1 MSKPVV
7 VCRVRG
13 GIGNQLFSYAAARRL
28 AVVNDMEL
36 VIDNITGFQRDF
48 TYQRTYE
55 LEKFKIP
62 CRFASYSE
70 RLEPFSRLRRHLLST
85 WEKRR
90 EFSERRYIFEEKL
103 DFDRRLLDL
112 KPTSSVFMD
121 GYWQSANY
129 FRDVESVIRADLE
142 IIPPT
147 DTHNLRMSEQ
157 ITSSHSS
164 VACHVRFFDDPLQG
178 GSNNAQ
184 VEYYVKAIEII
195 ETRVENPH
203 YFLFSDHPDAA
214 AEIISLP
221 PARYTCV
228 SHNTSAEMA
237 YADLWL
243 MSLCSNFII
252 ANSTFSWWG
261 AWLSAAPN
269 KLVIA
274 PGFEKRDGVS
284 AWGFEGLIPDEWIT
298 I

>member
-1 MSKPVV
+1 MDKV
-7 VCRVRG
+7 
-13 GIGNQLFSYAAARRL
+13 
-28 AVVNDMEL
+28 
-36 VIDNITGFQRDF
+36 TGFERDF
-48 TYQRTYE
+48 AYQRKYE
-55 LEKFKIP
+55 LDRFRIP
-62 CRFASYSE
+62 CRAASYFE
-70 RLEPFSRLRRHLLST
+70 RLEPFSRLRRYLLSM
-85 WEKRR
+85 WDRKRNI
-90 EFSERRYIFEEKL
+90 FERRYIAEEGL
-103 DFDRRLLDL
+103 DFDPRILALT
-112 KPTSSVFMD
+112 PTSSVFMD

-129 FRDVESVIRADLE
+129 FQDVESVIRADLE

-203 YFLFSDHPDAA
+203 YFLFSDQPDAA
-214 AEIISLP
+214 AKIISLP
-221 PARYTCV
+221 PGRYTCV
-228 SHNTSAEMA
+228 SHNNSAEMA